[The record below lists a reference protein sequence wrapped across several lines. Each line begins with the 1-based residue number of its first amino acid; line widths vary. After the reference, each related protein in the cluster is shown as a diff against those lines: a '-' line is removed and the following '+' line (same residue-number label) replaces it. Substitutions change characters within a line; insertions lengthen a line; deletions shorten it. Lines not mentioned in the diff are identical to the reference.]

1 MTGMVMMQ
9 ILIRMSIQG
18 SIIVGIVLLLR
29 LVFRGLRI
37 SYRYCVLLWGIAFF
51 YLIFPWKIENEH
63 GFWRAQPESV
73 VVAVSA
79 DGPTVVTGLG
89 TGIVPGQSA
98 APGQNVAPEQN
109 VTLEQSTLPEQETMT
124 EWSTLPEQEVMTE
137 QTTAGTGAATDQST
151 KPEAGSDT
159 LPVTDVQS
167 TGTAATFLAS
177 AAFLWVILAV
187 KCLWLAGI
195 PCFLAYFIFSYV
207 RMKRRLAEC
216 LPGEEGVC
224 YVDGIRTPMVFGIL
238 WPQVYLPVGMKPEF
252 YDCVLQHERIHLR
265 RLDYL
270 WKILAYLISIL
281 HWVNPMVWLA
291 YYLLC
296 CDMEKACD
304 ETVTEHLE
312 PEGRQEYAAVLLSMA
327 TDTTARRIFAAPV
340 CFDEGD
346 IRGRIR
352 HILKCRKTA
361 GRLAA
366 LAVELCIV
374 VALVLLTQRSS
385 VTAQNSEQNGT
396 ISGETAESETT
407 ENGNAKDTRTE
418 ADGQDLPTFYIRRA
432 EDLQI
437 NSPFRIEDH
446 YITDRI
452 TVCNHYYIDGDGVL
466 WGSGHNENGQLGNG
480 SYETDFDKGK
490 FDAVRI
496 AEHVISVDADRNNNF
511 CIYLTEDGKLYGMGL
526 NMAGLLLGKDSV
538 KQVYNNDDNDR
549 VCTPVLL
556 MENVRY
562 ARAGRETII
571 ALQEDGSVYWW
582 GQMRTTTSTYGSDYD
597 AYWTVEE
604 NPANPVK
611 MMYLEPHKVLDHCV
625 YVDISTWN
633 GAAITE
639 TGDLYM
645 WGLNI
650 FGQCGVAK
658 SENVH
663 DFVWAPEKVLENVSM
678 VWLGGIRQNDDGID
692 TELENLSWAV
702 HSYSFDNF
710 ALLQDGT
717 LLAAGENLGQ
727 DSVTTV
733 VDGDLAQA
741 GSHRASF
748 GFVPVRAVVYSTEY
762 NREVLT
768 WGMTREDVR
777 SLCTDAGLQFFVGG
791 EDDGIYIEDSR
802 YRSYFDEDGGLKG
815 IVLQT
820 GSSRDERFIIDE
832 TTLEEVQ
839 QIVADAGGTL
849 ALVTPAGDNPWE
861 NWKYVDTAQGIT
873 YWFTVSQGKVTVI
886 TEEQLTAEASD
897 GQQEWKG
904 VLLMGH

>member
-1 MTGMVMMQ
+1 MTVMAMMQ
-9 ILIRMSIQG
+9 ILVRMSLQG
-18 SIIVGIVLLLR
+18 SIIIGIVLLLR
-29 LVFRGLRI
+29 MVFRGLRI

-51 YLIFPWKIENEH
+51 YLIFPWKIENAH
-63 GFWRAQPESV
+63 GFWRAQPESM

-89 TGIVPGQSA
+89 TSIVPGQ
-98 APGQNVAPEQN
+98 NTLPEQG
-109 VTLEQSTLPEQETMT
+109 TMTGQSTLPEQA
-124 EWSTLPEQEVMTE
+124 
-137 QTTAGTGAATDQST
+137 AGTDAMTGQSANPETGTDASLAT
-151 KPEAGSDT
+151 E
-159 LPVTDVQS
+159 VQS
-167 TGTAATFLAS
+167 TDTAAALSAS
-177 AAFLWVILAV
+177 AAFLRVTFAV
-187 KCLWLAGI
+187 RCLWLAGI
-195 PCFLAYFIFSYV
+195 PCFLAYFTFSYI

-238 WPQVYLPVGMKPEF
+238 RPQIYLPVEMNPEF

-270 WKILAYLISIL
+270 WKILAYLISIV
-281 HWVNPMVWLA
+281 HWVNPVVWLA

-304 ETVTEHLE
+304 EAVTEHLE
-312 PEGRQEYAAVLLSMA
+312 REDRQEYAAVLLSMA
-327 TDTTARRIFAAPV
+327 TDTTSHRIFAAPV

-346 IRGRIR
+346 IKGRIR

-361 GRLAA
+361 GKLAA

-374 VALVLLTQRSS
+374 VALILLTQRSA
-385 VTAQNSEQNGT
+385 VTTQNPEAAGDTADTTENV
-396 ISGETAESETT
+396 TAES
-407 ENGNAKDTRTE
+407 DTAEE
-418 ADGQDLPTFYIRRA
+418 ADLPVFYIRRA
-432 EDLQI
+432 EDLQVS
-437 NSPFRIEDH
+437 SPLRIEEQ
-446 YITDRI
+446 YIIDRA
-452 TVCNHYYIDGDGVL
+452 TAWNHYYIDTDGVL
-466 WGSGHNENGQLGNG
+466 WGSGYNQNGQLGNG
-480 SYETDFDKGK
+480 SYETDLDLGK

-496 AEHVISVDADRNNNF
+496 ADHVVSVDANLNNNF
-511 CIYLTEDGKLYGMGL
+511 CIYLTDDGKLYGMGL
-526 NMAGLLLGKDSV
+526 NRAGLLLGKDSV
-538 KQVYNNDDNDR
+538 KQVYGDDDNDR

-562 ARAGRETII
+562 ARAGREAIV

-604 NPANPVK
+604 NPDNPVK

-625 YVDISTWN
+625 YVDISAWN

-663 DFVWAPEKVLENVSM
+663 DFVWAPQKVLENVSM
-678 VWLGGIRQNDDGID
+678 VWLEAIRQNDDGID
-692 TELENLSWAV
+692 TELENFSWAV
-702 HSYSFDNF
+702 HSYTFDNF

-717 LLAAGENLGQ
+717 LLAAGENLGK

-733 VDGDLAQA
+733 VDGDLNQA

-748 GFVPVRAVVYSTEY
+748 DFVPVRAAVYSTEY
-762 NREVLT
+762 NREILAEFT
-768 WGMTREDVR
+768 WGMSREDVR
-777 SLCTDAGLQFFVGG
+777 SLCTHAGLQFFLGG

-802 YRSYFDEDGGLKG
+802 YRCYFDETGGLSALT
-815 IVLQT
+815 IQT
-820 GSSRDERFIIDE
+820 GSSRDERFVVDK
-832 TTLEEVQ
+832 TTLEEVR

-849 ALVTPAGDNPWE
+849 TLITPAGDNPWE
-861 NWKYVDTAQGIT
+861 IWQYADTAQGT
-873 YWFTVSQGKVTVI
+873 LYWFTVSQGKVTVI
-886 TEEQLTAEASD
+886 TEEQLTAEIFD
-897 GQQEWKG
+897 RQQEQKG
-904 VLLMGH
+904 VLLEN